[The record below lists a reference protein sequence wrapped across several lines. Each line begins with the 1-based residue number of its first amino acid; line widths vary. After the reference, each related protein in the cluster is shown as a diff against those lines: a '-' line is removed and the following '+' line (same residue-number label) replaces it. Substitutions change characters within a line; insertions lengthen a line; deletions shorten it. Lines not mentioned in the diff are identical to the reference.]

1 MLIKKLDKE
10 NKEITVSIPLTK
22 GTEKTRIKKR
32 NFFNEYGLPVSTKQ
46 EAFSLSC
53 YVEWQ
58 IGYDVIIS
66 DEEKLSRTTIRDC
79 LFTGANGKEKTL
91 YELSEYVYYFHKWGV
106 ISTEQLRNISIFLSS
121 LSDEDFIDNPENF
134 AIERSQPVEKNI
146 FGINFAYTQVKY
158 PMLVHKFGR
167 YEILTEIKITEKQYA
182 IGVQPMLYLC
192 FPVTELRSNELLI
205 GRTAKTKEMADFV
218 ISSDNISIFVE
229 MLKIF
234 GILSANHNKD
244 VISIID
250 KILE

>member
-10 NKEITVSIPLTK
+10 NKEITVSIPLTT

-58 IGYDVIIS
+58 IGYDVITS
-66 DEEKLSRTTIRDC
+66 DKEKLSRTTIKDC

-106 ISTEQLRNISIFLSS
+106 ISKEQLKNISIFLSS

-158 PMLVHKFGR
+158 PMLVHKFGK